1 MQRLLHFLYEYRAF
15 FTFLILQLLCVWM
28 IVQNNQYQGA
38 QFFNT
43 SNRVAAG
50 VSGTTQDVKNYFAL
64 RRINDEL
71 SEENKWLRQKLEQ
84 REQAIQYL
92 TLKQDSVFDADIVE
106 RFEFVNAKV
115 VNNSTARFK
124 NFITINRGSE
134 EGVEPGMAVMN
145 DNRAVGKVK
154 TVSEHYSVIISL
166 LNIDEQSSV
175 LIKRTGHFGTV
186 QWDGT
191 DPRFIDLKYIPRHVV
206 PLVGDSIVTSDF
218 NAVFPPNVFVG
229 IIRQTRLS
237 ESDQFHEIDVELA
250 QDFGKLA
257 YVQVVKSRLKKE
269 KDSLEHMTIGEPK

>member
-1 MQRLLHFLYEYRAF
+1 MQRLLHFFYEYRAF
-15 FTFLILQLLCVWM
+15 FTFLILQVLCVWM

-43 SNRVAAG
+43 SNRLAAG
-50 VSGTTQDVKNYFAL
+50 ISGTTQDVRNYFAL

-71 SEENKWLRQKLEQ
+71 SVENKWLRQKLEQ
-84 REQAIQYL
+84 REQAIHYL
-92 TLKQDSVFDADIVE
+92 DLKQDSAFDTDIVE

-124 NFITINRGSE
+124 NFITINRGAN
-134 EGVEPGMAVMN
+134 EGVEPGMAVIN
-145 DNRAVGKVK
+145 GNLAVGKVK
-154 TVSEHYSVIISL
+154 TVSEHYAVIISL

-206 PLVGDSIVTSDF
+206 PVIGDSIVTSDF
-218 NAVFPPNVFVG
+218 NAVFPHNVLVG
-229 IIRQTRLS
+229 IIRQTRLT
-237 ESDQFHEIDVELA
+237 ESDQFHEINVELA
-250 QDFGKLA
+250 QDFGRLA
-257 YVQVVKSRLKKE
+257 YVQVVKSRLRAE
-269 KDSLEHMTIGEPK
+269 KDSLEQITIDEPK

>member
-71 SEENKWLRQKLEQ
+71 SEENKSLRQKLEQ

-92 TLKQDSVFDADIVE
+92 TLKRDSVFDTDIVE

-124 NFITINRGSE
+124 NFITINRGAE
-134 EGVEPGMAVMN
+134 EGVEPGMAVIN

-154 TVSEHYSVIISL
+154 AVS
-166 LNIDEQSSV
+166 EQSSV

-257 YVQVVKSRLKKE
+257 YVQVVKSRLKRE
-269 KDSLEHMTIGEPK
+269 KDSLENIIIGEPK